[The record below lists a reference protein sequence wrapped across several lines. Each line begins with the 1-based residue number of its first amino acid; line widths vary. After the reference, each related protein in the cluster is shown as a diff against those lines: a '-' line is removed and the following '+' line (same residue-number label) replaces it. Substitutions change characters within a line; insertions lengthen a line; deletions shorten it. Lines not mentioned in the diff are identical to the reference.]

1 MNNMKTFALVVT
13 ASLMSACSM
22 NSPTW
27 VNQSR
32 VEIHNDQFADTFETA
47 KMNDSAI
54 RAVAIYHYRYG
65 NGPMNLVVG
74 YDPKSKTNTQAKAN
88 SEAERISRE
97 LKRNGVRELNVQTIP
112 LQDTGNTSLTTVT
125 FPALIA
131 KAPAK
136 CGTIPGYNS
145 PTTVPNTA
153 EGIPPYELGC
163 TIESLMAQQISRPG
177 DLLGRPGFET
187 NADGRRQENVLDQRG
202 YYSDKPNQPLK
213 NSESASSK

>member
-1 MNNMKTFALVVT
+1 MKNMKLL
-13 ASLMSACSM
+13 SLIAMACFMSACSM

-27 VNQSR
+27 VNQNR

-65 NGPMNLVVG
+65 NGPLNLVVG
-74 YDPKSKTNTQAKAN
+74 YDPKSKTNTQSKAN
-88 SEAERISRE
+88 AEAARISKE
-97 LKRNGVRELNVQTIP
+97 LKRNGVREVSVQTIP
-112 LQDTGNTSLTTVT
+112 LQDTGDVSLTTVT

-131 KAPAK
+131 KAPQK

-145 PTTVPNTA
+145 PTTVPDSA

-163 TIESLMAQQISRPG
+163 TIENLMAQQISRPG

-187 NADGRRQENVLDQRG
+187 NADGRRQETVLDQRG

-213 NSESASSK
+213 SGESASED